1 MSLFTCTRHKQC
13 FDHSEHQCCPMCE
26 SEGVVSL
33 SAEKTIRE
41 IKRIPPPEFITF
53 DVFDFSKWWTP

>member
-1 MSLFTCTRHKQC
+1 
-13 FDHSEHQCCPMCE
+13 MCE